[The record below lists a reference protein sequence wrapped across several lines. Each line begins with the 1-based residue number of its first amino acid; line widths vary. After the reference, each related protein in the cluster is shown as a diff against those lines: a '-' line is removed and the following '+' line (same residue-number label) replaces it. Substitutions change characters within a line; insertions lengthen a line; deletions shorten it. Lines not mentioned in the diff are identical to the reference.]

1 VPRVF
6 VDTSVLFPF
15 SVMDVLL
22 ALTENSLHE
31 VLWTDE
37 LLDEWERVI
46 VREHARTPDNA
57 AAVTGAIREW
67 FADSRIDP
75 ATYRGTIDSMPGVDP
90 DDHVHSAA
98 AVAAGVDALLT
109 WDQRGFPAEEL
120 AALGIR
126 VIDPD
131 TYLCEL
137 FADWPD
143 DIAEAVI
150 DLAASK
156 TRPPMTPGDIADALD
171 RAGLEQF
178 PALLRTR
185 LSAPEDR

>member
-1 VPRVF
+1 VPSVF

-22 ALTENSLHE
+22 ALTENSVHE

-37 LLDEWERVI
+37 LLGEWERVI

-75 ATYRGTIDSMPGVDP
+75 ATYRDSIDSMPGVDP

-109 WDQRGFPAEEL
+109 WDQRGFPVDDL
-120 AALGIR
+120 AALGVR
-126 VIDPD
+126 VVDPD

-137 FADWPD
+137 FAHWPAE
-143 DIAEAVI
+143 IAETVVG
-150 DLAASK
+150 LAASK
-156 TRPPMTPGDIADALD
+156 TRPPMSPGDIAAALE
-171 RAGLEQF
+171 RAGLQRF
-178 PALLRTR
+178 PVLLRSA
-185 LSAPEDR
+185 LSAD